1 MSELR
6 SGSHSV
12 SRFTPE
18 TPPDPS
24 WVQAAADLSVR
35 LEQMERAA
43 TTLLE
48 QTLTDT
54 IARLLAPVAAAI
66 ERAADI
72 HRGLI
77 DSLLSG
83 VSTADQA
90 ELWQLVREYR
100 GAVSEKVLEPVRASL
115 DAGQLGS
122 EIGEL
127 WVGLLELI
135 PTVGEGVEEVE
146 LVPEEADLFAPEV
159 GEPFS
164 RRLRKAIVRGRRSM
178 GRVRLHFANRLRH
191 VFRRQL
197 KPMPGRGRT
206 VLVGQLVD
214 YHLSVRVPRLLLPM
228 HERFQQQV
236 AQYLAELEGG
246 VTAWSQQI
254 LELEHLLDRACFHCP
269 AGSIPPEVAAQE
281 ADTESAPEAD
291 PWHQLR
297 QTADSLQA
305 ALLEGVEVRGASPAS
320 VRELL
325 ASAWSELS
333 DDVRDAG
340 TVLLGFGQR
349 RLTVRGTPL
358 VETIKARQGAWAE
371 WHRQTV
377 SRIILNER
385 LIALREELLE
395 TETALLQRIAAATL
409 SCVQTTFAT
418 LKEKLRQGQAEADQ
432 ACERAENRTGAA
444 QLAADL
450 NAVQE
455 RVLQGLS
462 GTLGDLPG
470 IAAAH
475 RVLADPGRPEWARV
489 LEAVQQL
496 PDRMVVHVQRP
507 EAGEQVEL
515 GRRTLGVD
523 LRQIAEEALSPPW
536 PQLLENQ
543 AEQLRQQLLQV
554 WNGTEQI
561 ENIVQFNL
569 GAAVDELQSA
579 TGQIDT
585 DRFAGPETETTPA
598 AAIGAARELAA
609 DALRRS
615 SDTLDDLADKL
626 WGPWGLFAEAV
637 FNAVQSDWKDLHE
650 RVVSEDVLEGQ
661 WVDFRT
667 QLKRRVERASLK
679 TRELWK
685 QGIAR
690 ARRSWTVASRKGREL
705 IRHGR
710 SAVGVVDVTAI
721 EPLSALDVI
730 TSVAALREQ
739 LPLVYRKLFTFGPLS
754 ELSLH
759 EGRSR
764 DLVRLRNH
772 FENWKKGTYPGAI
785 VLASPLGS
793 GRTSFLNIITAKLFD
808 QCDVRR
814 LTLRERIYSEASIAA
829 LIAELLQLESRN
841 WDLEQLEEHIR
852 ASRPTAAPTVM
863 LIDDLEHLLLR
874 TPGGSQLIE
883 RVLIFFSRTDTR
895 LFWIATVGT
904 EAWEFVGK
912 TAAGAASCVTTH
924 ILESIDRKTVEDIIV
939 NRHRRSGMALHFAQP
954 TDPSP
959 LLRRRLRRART
970 EEKRQELLR
979 NSYFDQLHK
988 QSGQSI
994 MLALFYWLRSGS
1006 FDAEGDT
1013 LFVNAFEPVD
1023 FRFLTMLDLTHAFT
1037 LKAFL
1042 LHCTL
1047 TLDEH
1052 NRIFRMSSDQSTYL
1066 FESLLN
1072 LRIIEPS
1079 RLESEAGGSLA
1090 SSILIPERRYRVRP
1104 LVLHPVTDLLRSRHI
1119 LY

>member
-1 MSELR
+1 M
-6 SGSHSV
+6 
-12 SRFTPE
+12 
-18 TPPDPS
+18 
-24 WVQAAADLSVR
+24 
-35 LEQMERAA
+35 EQAA

-54 IARLLAPVAAAI
+54 VVPLLHPLAAAL
-66 ERAADI
+66 ERAADV
-72 HRGLI
+72 HRELI
-77 DSLLSG
+77 DSSLSG
-83 VSTADQA
+83 VSTAEPA

-100 GAVSEKVLEPVRASL
+100 RAVSERVLELVREAL
-115 DAGQLGS
+115 DGGHVGS
-122 EIGEL
+122 GIGEM
-127 WVGLLELI
+127 WVRLFELI
-135 PTVGEGVEEVE
+135 SAFSEGVEEVE

-159 GEPFS
+159 GEPLK
-164 RRLRKAIVRGRRSM
+164 RRLRKAIVRGHRRM
-178 GRVRLHFANRLRH
+178 GRVPLHFTNRLRH
-191 VFRRQL
+191 VFRRPLRQ
-197 KPMPGRGRT
+197 MPARGRT

-236 AQYLAELEGG
+236 AQYVAELERG
-246 VTAWSQQI
+246 VTDWSQQM
-254 LELEHLLDRACFHCP
+254 LELEHLLDRACFHFP
-269 AGSIPPEVAAQE
+269 AGSVPPEVAAQQ
-281 ADTESAPEAD
+281 ADTESALEVD
-291 PWHQLR
+291 PLDQLR

-305 ALLEGVEVRGASPAS
+305 ALLEGVEVRGARPAS
-320 VRELL
+320 VREQL
-325 ASAWSELS
+325 AAAWSELS
-333 DDVRDAG
+333 GDVRDAG

-358 VETIKARQGAWAE
+358 VDTVTASQGAWAE
-371 WHRQTV
+371 WHRKTV
-377 SRIILNER
+377 SRIILNQR

-395 TETALLQRIAAATL
+395 TENALLERIAAATL
-409 SCVQTTFAT
+409 SCVQTTFTT
-418 LKEKLRQGQAEADQ
+418 LKEKLKQGQTEADH
-432 ACERAENRTGAA
+432 ACDRAENGNAA
-444 QLAADL
+444 VQLAADL

-455 RVLQGLS
+455 RVLQGLR
-462 GTLGDLPG
+462 GALGDLPG
-470 IAAAH
+470 IVAAH
-475 RVLADPGRPEWARV
+475 QVLADPGRPEWARV
-489 LEAVQQL
+489 VEAVQQL
-496 PDRMVVHVQRP
+496 PDRMDVHVQRP
-507 EAGEQVEL
+507 ESGEKVEL
-515 GRRTLGVD
+515 GRRTLGID
-523 LRQIAEEALSPPW
+523 LREIAEEALSPPW

-543 AEQLRQQLLQV
+543 AEQLRHQVVQV

-569 GAAVDELQSA
+569 GAAVDELQSTA
-579 TGQIDT
+579 GQIDA
-585 DRFAGPETETTPA
+585 DRSGMRETETTPE
-598 AAIGAARELAA
+598 AAIGVARKLAA

-615 SDTLDDLADKL
+615 SDTLDDLAVKL
-626 WGPWGLFAEAV
+626 WGPWGLFAAAV
-637 FNAVQSDWKDLHE
+637 FNAVQSDWRDLHE
-650 RVVSEDVLEGQ
+650 RVVSEDVLEGR

-667 QLKRRVERASLK
+667 RLTRRVERTSLK
-679 TRELWK
+679 ARDLWK
-685 QGIAR
+685 QVAAR
-690 ARRSWTVASRKGREL
+690 ARRTWTVVSRKGRQL

-710 SAVGVVDVTAI
+710 SAVGVVDVAEI

-730 TSVAALREQ
+730 TSVGAMREE
-739 LPLVYRKLFTFGPLS
+739 LPLVYRKLFTLGPVS
-754 ELSLH
+754 EPALH

-764 DLVRLRNH
+764 DLVQLRNH

-808 QCDVRR
+808 ECDVHR
-814 LTLRERIYSEASIAA
+814 LTLYERIDSEASIAA

-841 WDLEQLEEHIR
+841 WDLEQLEQHIR
-852 ASRPTAAPTVM
+852 ASRPTVVPTVVI
-863 LIDDLEHLLLR
+863 IDDLEHLLLR
-874 TPGGSQLIE
+874 APGGSQLIE

-912 TAAGAASCVTTH
+912 TAAGAVSCVTTH
-924 ILESIDRKTVEDIIV
+924 MLESIDRKTVEDIIV
-939 NRHRRSGMALHFAQP
+939 NRHRRSGMALRFAQP

-988 QSGQSI
+988 QSGQST

-1013 LFVNAFEPVD
+1013 WSVNAFEPVD
-1023 FRFLTMLDLTHAFT
+1023 FRFLTMLDLMHAFT
-1037 LKAFL
+1037 LKAFV

-1079 RLESEAGGSLA
+1079 RLESGASGTLA
-1090 SSILIPERRYRVRP
+1090 SSILVPERRYRVRP
-1104 LVLHPVTDLLRSRHI
+1104 LVLHPVTELLRSRHI